1 MLQGVKA
8 CPFLTLM
15 QFNRES
21 LVAVCL
27 IVFELRCGQIAI
39 VVGFKY

>member
-1 MLQGVKA
+1 
-8 CPFLTLM
+8 M
-15 QFNRES
+15 QYNRES
-21 LVAVCL
+21 LVAVWL